1 MPISKKLINLFEKS
15 KVKYEVIKHRTVFT
29 AYDKA
34 QTLKVPEKILG
45 KTLVINF
52 DLRGEAGKKFGLVL
66 IPANKN
72 LAKEKFRKLAK
83 AKKIDFVK
91 EIWMKKNLKGVKV
104 GAVPPFGN
112 LWGLPTFVDRALL
125 NQSKIIANSGDYN
138 FSIRLNPKV
147 LKKAIPDLVAG
158 NFSQPKPRSRI
169 LTCSARKRNKK

>member
-83 AKKIDFVK
+83 AKKLI
-91 EIWMKKNLKGVKV
+91 
-104 GAVPPFGN
+104 
-112 LWGLPTFVDRALL
+112 
-125 NQSKIIANSGDYN
+125 S
-138 FSIRLNPKV
+138 
-147 LKKAIPDLVAG
+147 
-158 NFSQPKPRSRI
+158 
-169 LTCSARKRNKK
+169 